1 MLTGVTGRLVSAG
14 DDWVRLQVSGFV
26 IHIAVPA
33 SVVYQ
38 VGSVGDTVSLHTYLR
53 IREEQLSLYGFISS
67 DDLET
72 FVLLQGVSGIGPR
85 SALGLLSAL
94 GSGGIKT
101 AVETEDV
108 VSLCAAPGIG
118 KRTAGRIILDL
129 KGKLDVDASAVV
141 SQPGSIDQEVVDAL
155 IALGYSSSEA
165 RRRVTDAKL
174 SEDMSI
180 EESIRTVL
188 LNIGGG

>member
-1 MLTGVTGRLVSAG
+1 M
-14 DDWVRLQVSGFV
+14 
-26 IHIAVPA
+26 
-33 SVVYQ
+33 
-38 VGSVGDTVSLHTYLR
+38 
-53 IREEQLSLYGFISS
+53 
-67 DDLET
+67 
-72 FVLLQGVSGIGPR
+72 
-85 SALGLLSAL
+85 
-94 GSGGIKT
+94 
-101 AVETEDV
+101 
-108 VSLCAAPGIG
+108 SLCAAPGIG

-141 SQPGSIDQEVVDAL
+141 SQTGSIDQEVVDAL

-174 SEDMSI
+174 SEDVSI